1 MHCPC
6 FHNVIS
12 SIIVPFYKLMHFL
25 RVPQPHA
32 TQAPGLRPHVPQT
45 LMPPR
50 QMKVR
55 VLMGLIIRVET
66 WAGSAEPKEKVC
78 PSKQKK
84 TSSEAEASG
93 LMATGICA
101 ISITVVLKTMFFLF
115 NRQILNEPQSKLKI
129 CWLLMSKRMC
139 NQETKLIH
147 LYLLGTFPLFLLS
160 SSSFLS
166 NTNELHFSNNIL
178 IPPSVLWNSR
188 VKEGISHPWGLPRKN
203 WNFGNERGNWT
214 QTLLPTQR
222 TWGRALRGNT
232 SRKDSWKELM
242 LLWV

>member
-1 MHCPC
+1 M
-6 FHNVIS
+6 
-12 SIIVPFYKLMHFL
+12 
-25 RVPQPHA
+25 
-32 TQAPGLRPHVPQT
+32 
-45 LMPPR
+45 
-50 QMKVR
+50 
-55 VLMGLIIRVET
+55 
-66 WAGSAEPKEKVC
+66 C

-129 CWLLMSKRMC
+129 CWLLVGKRMC

-188 VKEGISHPWGLPRKN
+188 VKARERRESLTPEDFLGRTGILGMREATGLRHCSQHK
-203 WNFGNERGNWT
+203 GHEAR
-214 QTLLPTQR
+214 L
-222 TWGRALRGNT
+222 
-232 SRKDSWKELM
+232 
-242 LLWV
+242 